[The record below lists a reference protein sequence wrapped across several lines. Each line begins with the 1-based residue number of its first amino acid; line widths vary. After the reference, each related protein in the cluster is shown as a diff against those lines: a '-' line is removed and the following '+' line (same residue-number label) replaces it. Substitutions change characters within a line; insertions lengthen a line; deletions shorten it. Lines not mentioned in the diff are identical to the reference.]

1 MGWQAFT
8 KTSLNNAAELGV
20 LVELRC
26 RLPEFHLSNV
36 NADFRRLQKNTNLIR
51 FVFNLGK
58 ADACPSRATDHHT
71 VSRKPPRNPHAP
83 VCLDYVL

>member
-8 KTSLNNAAELGV
+8 ETSLHNAAELGV

-36 NADFRRLQKNTNLIR
+36 NADFRRIQKTQI
-51 FVFNLGK
+51 
-58 ADACPSRATDHHT
+58 
-71 VSRKPPRNPHAP
+71 
-83 VCLDYVL
+83 